1 MASNEKARGDQEAAI
16 NVGERRRE
24 RRRAEDVARIIRTLS
39 LDVGSA
45 PVSAQDLGSDPYNTS
60 GGFDRK
66 KNWTRVGKR

>member
-45 PVSAQDLGSDPYNTS
+45 PVAEQDQGSDPYNTS

>member
-1 MASNEKARGDQEAAI
+1 MTSNEKDRGEQEAAS

-45 PVSAQDLGSDPYNTS
+45 PAAEQDRGSDPYNTS
-60 GGFDRK
+60 GSFDRK

>member
-1 MASNEKARGDQEAAI
+1 MTSNEKDRGEQEAAS

-24 RRRAEDVARIIRTLS
+24 RRRAEDVARIIRTLA
-39 LDVGSA
+39 LDVGSPPA
-45 PVSAQDLGSDPYNTS
+45 SEQDLGSDPYNTS

>member
-1 MASNEKARGDQEAAI
+1 MTSNEKDRGEQEAAS

-24 RRRAEDVARIIRTLS
+24 RRRAEDVARIIRTLA

-45 PVSAQDLGSDPYNTS
+45 PASEQDLGSDPYNTS